1 VLAPLLK
8 TKLYAPPVR
17 AECISRARLLA
28 QLSDAITSGCRLVLI
43 SAPAG
48 SGKST
53 LLSEWGHSLEARPVR
68 PSAPGTPVVRSLSA
82 RVAWVSLDERDN
94 DPATF
99 WAYVIAALGHVRAE
113 IGRSAMA
120 MLRSADPP
128 PIETV
133 LATLINEID
142 EAPEPDRDE
151 ADLVLILDD
160 YHLIEAQP
168 IHSAVAYLLDHLPPR
183 MHLVL
188 ASRSDPPLPL
198 SQLRGRGQMI
208 ETRQAD
214 LRFTPE
220 EATAFLNETMGL
232 SLSAEQIDALER
244 RTEGWIV
251 GLQMAALSMRG
262 RGKAQV
268 DHFVRSFAGSHR
280 YVLDYLTD
288 EVLQRQPP
296 DVQHFL
302 LQTSVL
308 DRLTGSLCNAV
319 TGREGGDEMLEQLE
333 AANLFVVPLDS
344 ERRWYRYH
352 HLFAELLRRR
362 LEETQPDQVS
372 ILHRWASEWY
382 EGRGLIAEAVHYGL
396 VAGDVERVARLVGGN
411 ALAMAEH
418 GELSTLKEWLSAL
431 PGETVRVQPWLCI
444 AQAWVLAFT
453 GQLDEVEPLLQDA
466 ERTAGSWEELTETQ
480 HIRAHIAAVQ
490 TYVAMI
496 RGEESK
502 TAKLARQALELLP
515 TDDGMTRGWAAMV
528 LGLNLYQ
535 GGDTGAADQA
545 LAEAVVISQ
554 ASGDSHVGVLALC
567 NLAAVRME
575 KGELRRAAGPLRDAL
590 RLAADF
596 AARSGQ
602 LLPISAYAHMLF
614 GSLMYEQNDLMSAMG
629 HLREAIDIG
638 EQWGEPLR
646 LIGAYT
652 QLANL
657 LQARGSTEAALDAL
671 ARAKQL
677 SSGLSPWTTARVA
690 MAEALVRLRQGAI
703 AEASRWAASY
713 EDALADYFSVFER
726 WSASL
731 AKARVDIAQGRLDS
745 ALALLQQV
753 RRDAEAAGMMVHVI
767 EARTLQAMAYHAQG
781 SLEPALEALDGAL
794 RLAEPE
800 GYLRIFL
807 DEGPPMRA
815 LLGET
820 ARRGI
825 APGYVGRLLMAFGE
839 TADHG
844 QQAPDDAPPV
854 VEPEPPTLHRPVSAP
869 IEPLTERELEV
880 LRLLAAGLANQE
892 VAETLYL
899 SINTVKSH
907 LKNIYSKLDVRSRAH
922 AVHRARELAIL

>member
-1 VLAPLLK
+1 MLAPLLK

-17 AECISRARLLA
+17 AERISRARLLA

-53 LLSEWGHSLEARPVR
+53 LLSEWGHSLEAQPVR
-68 PSAPGTPVVRSLSA
+68 PSPTGARVVRSLSA

-94 DPATF
+94 DSATF
-99 WAYVIAALGHVRAE
+99 WSYVIAALEHVRAE
-113 IGRSAMA
+113 IGRSATA
-120 MLRSADPP
+120 MLRSTDPP

-133 LATLINEID
+133 LTALINEIA
-142 EAPEPDRDE
+142 EAPEPDGDE
-151 ADLVLILDD
+151 TDLVLILDD

-183 MHLVL
+183 IHLVL

-198 SQLRGRGQMI
+198 SQLRGRGQMVDL
-208 ETRQAD
+208 RQAD
-214 LRFTPE
+214 LRFTPD
-220 EATAFLNETMGL
+220 EAAAFLNETMGL
-232 SLSAEQIDALER
+232 SLSAEQIAALER

-251 GLQMAALSMRG
+251 GLQMAALSLRG
-262 RGKAQV
+262 RGEAQV

-308 DRLTGSLCNAV
+308 DRLTGSLCDAI
-319 TGREGGDEMLEQLE
+319 TGREDGDEMLEQLE

-362 LEETQPDQVS
+362 LDETQPDQVS
-372 ILHRWASEWY
+372 LLHRRASEWY
-382 EGRGLIAEAVHYGL
+382 EARGLIAEAVHYGL

-418 GELSTLKEWLSAL
+418 GELSTLKGWLSAL
-431 PGETVRVQPWLCI
+431 PGEAVRAQPWLCI
-444 AQAWVLAFT
+444 AQAWMLAFT
-453 GQLDEVEPLLQDA
+453 GQLGAVEPLLQDA
-466 ERTAGSWEELTETQ
+466 ERTAANWKVLAETQ

-496 RGEESK
+496 RGEESR
-502 TAKLARQALELLP
+502 TAELARQALELLP
-515 TDDGMTRGWAAMV
+515 ADDGMTRGWAAMV

-535 GGDTGAADQA
+535 GGDIAAADQA
-545 LAEAVVISQ
+545 LAEAVAISQ
-554 ASGDSHVGVLALC
+554 ASGDSHVAVLSLC
-567 NLAAVRME
+567 NLVAVQIER
-575 KGELRRAAGPLRDAL
+575 GELQRAARMLQDAL
-590 RLAADF
+590 RLAAEF
-596 AARSGQ
+596 SARSGQ
-602 LLPISAYAHMLF
+602 PLPISTYAHILF
-614 GSLMYEQNDLMSAMG
+614 GGLLYQRNDLIAAMR
-629 HLREAIDIG
+629 HLREAIEVG

-652 QLANL
+652 QLADL
-657 LQARGSTEAALDAL
+657 LQATGNAEAALDAL

-677 SSGLSPWTTARVA
+677 ANGLSPWTAARVA
-690 MAEALVRLRQGAI
+690 MAEALIRLRQGDVA
-703 AEASRWAASY
+703 AASCWAASY
-713 EDALADYFSVFER
+713 KDALADYFSVFER

-731 AKARVDIAQGRLDS
+731 VKVRVDIVQGRLDS

-753 RRDAEAAGMMVHVI
+753 HQDAVAAGVMHHVV
-767 EARTLQAMAYHAQG
+767 ETLVLQAVAHRAHG
-781 SLEPALEALDGAL
+781 GLEQALNALDDAL
-794 RLAEPE
+794 CLGEPQ
-800 GYLRIFL
+800 GYVRIFV

-815 LLGET
+815 LLREA

-825 APGYVGRLLMAFGE
+825 APEYVGKLLIAFGE
-839 TADHG
+839 TADHR
-844 QQAPDDAPPV
+844 QQTADDAPSMA
-854 VEPEPPTLHRPVSAP
+854 EPEPPTRRPLSAP

-880 LRLLAAGLANQE
+880 LRLLAAGVANRE

-907 LKNIYSKLDVRSRAH
+907 VKNIYSKLDVHSRAH

>member
-1 VLAPLLK
+1 M
-8 TKLYAPPVR
+8 T
-17 AECISRARLLA
+17 
-28 QLSDAITSGCRLVLI
+28 
-43 SAPAG
+43 
-48 SGKST
+48 
-53 LLSEWGHSLEARPVR
+53 
-68 PSAPGTPVVRSLSA
+68 
-82 RVAWVSLDERDN
+82 
-94 DPATF
+94 
-99 WAYVIAALGHVRAE
+99 
-113 IGRSAMA
+113 

-133 LATLINEID
+133 LSTLINEID
-142 EAPEPDRDE
+142 EAAEPGRDE

-168 IHSAVAYLLDHLPPR
+168 IHSAVAYLLDHLPPH
-183 MHLVL
+183 MHIVL

-214 LRFTPE
+214 LRFTPD
-220 EATAFLNETMGL
+220 EAAAFLNETMGL
-232 SLSAEQIDALER
+232 SLSAEQIAVLER

-262 RGKAQV
+262 RGEAQV

-280 YVLDYLTD
+280 YILDYLTD

-296 DVQHFL
+296 DVQRFL

-308 DRLTGSLCNAV
+308 DRLTGPLCDV
-319 TGREGGDEMLEQLE
+319 ITGREDGDEMLERLE

-372 ILHRWASEWY
+372 HLYRRASEWY
-382 EGRGLIAEAVHYGL
+382 EGRRLIAEAVHYGL

-418 GELSTLKEWLSAL
+418 GELSTLKGWLSAL
-431 PGETVRVQPWLCI
+431 PGEAVRAQPWLCI

-453 GQLDEVEPLLQDA
+453 GQLGAVEPLLQDA
-466 ERTAGSWEELTETQ
+466 ERTAASWEGLAETQ

-496 RGEESK
+496 RGEESR
-502 TAKLARQALELLP
+502 TAELARQALELLP
-515 TDDGMTRGWAAMV
+515 ADDGMTRGWTAMV

-545 LAEAVVISQ
+545 LAEAVAISQ

-602 LLPISAYAHMLF
+602 LLPIGAYAHMLF
-614 GSLMYEQNDLMSAMG
+614 GSLMYEQNDLIAAMG

-652 QLANL
+652 QLADL
-657 LQARGSTEAALDAL
+657 LQATGNAEAALDAL

-703 AEASRWAASY
+703 TEASRWAASY
-713 EDALADYFSVFER
+713 KDALADYFSVFER

-731 AKARVDIAQGRLDS
+731 AKVRVDIAQGRLDC
-745 ALALLQQV
+745 ALVLLQQV
-753 RRDAEAAGMMVHVI
+753 HRDAEAAGMMYHVI
-767 EARTLQAMAYHAQG
+767 EARTLQAVAYHTQG

-794 RLAEPE
+794 RLAEPQ
-800 GYLRIFL
+800 GYVRVFL

-815 LLGET
+815 LLGEA

-825 APGYVGRLLMAFGE
+825 APEYVAKLLAAFDEAKDDGRQTTDDVPAIAASGI
-839 TADHG
+839 A
-844 QQAPDDAPPV
+844 APGRAV
-854 VEPEPPTLHRPVSAP
+854 LAP
-869 IEPLTERELEV
+869 IEPLTDRELEV
-880 LRLLAAGLANQE
+880 LRLLAAGLTNRE

-907 LKNIYSKLDVRSRAH
+907 LKSIYSKLDVRSRAH